1 MSEPGSNHHLLPFE
15 HLPAHCYTLPKLTSP
30 LVVSATPS
38 RSHHN
43 NNNNNQQNNSSNNN
57 HPTTVVVGKRKNI
70 ESEEDLDDGDNPHGC
85 NESAAFCGHIN
96 RHDHIICSTQH
107 LLVPHQLHS
116 SELKEEFSEQRQ
128 CDDDNNFK
136 KVKAYHHICNE
147 YSTTVASSNLC
158 IPSPF
163 PTLYKHCQTTD
174 WFYNF
179 SMFDCVRNFENYV
192 DDPSDANNIKM
203 STNDYFNYCY
213 DFNALP
219 THSSSGLL
227 RLLKDLGITSFY
239 DYKYFIFVFLFNFQS
254 KLSIS
259 RSEWIFGMFN
269 LRCDSIDK
277 LRYKINQVTEE
288 SYLWNSE
295 QMKNLFTVSF
305 KFLRDSEK
313 SRSIDAHV
321 AAYALRVL
329 MTGRSPFTETF
340 SDFLVSADNPIKSIN
355 LDQWKIF
362 VDFSANIAPNLS
374 NYDSNDAWPSL
385 YDIYISTSFGIN

>member
-1 MSEPGSNHHLLPFE
+1 MSEPHHLHVLPFE
-15 HLPAHCYTLPKLTSP
+15 HLPAQCYTLPKLTSP
-30 LVVSATPS
+30 LVVSANP
-38 RSHHN
+38 RNHHN
-43 NNNNNQQNNSSNNN
+43 QRNKNSNRPIPMSG
-57 HPTTVVVGKRKNI
+57 GKRKTI
-70 ESEEDLDDGDNPHGC
+70 DESVEEDNDGDNPHGC
-85 NESAAFCGHIN
+85 YNHSNESSFCHHMN
-96 RHDHIICSTQH
+96 NNDHHIICNNQH
-107 LLVPHQLHS
+107 LLVPHHQLQS
-116 SELKEEFSEQRQ
+116 SELKEEFSEHQH
-128 CDDDNNFK
+128 DDDYMNCK

-158 IPSPF
+158 VPSPF

-179 SMFDCVRNFENYV
+179 SMVECVRYFENYV
-192 DDPSDANNIKM
+192 DDPSDTNNIKM

-213 DFNALP
+213 DFNALQS
-219 THSSSGLL
+219 HSSSGLL
-227 RLLKDLGITSFY
+227 RLFKDLGISSFY

-277 LRYKINQVTEE
+277 LRFKINQVTEE
-288 SYLWNSE
+288 SLSWNSE

-340 SDFLVSADNPIKSIN
+340 SDFLISADNPIKSIN